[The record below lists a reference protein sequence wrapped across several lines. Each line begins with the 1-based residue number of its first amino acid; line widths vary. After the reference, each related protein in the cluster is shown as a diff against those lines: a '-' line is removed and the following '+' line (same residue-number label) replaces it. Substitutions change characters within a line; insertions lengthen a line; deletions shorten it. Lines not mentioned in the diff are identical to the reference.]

1 MTIKPVSFSKINMGR
16 AWRIEY
22 EGALYHLMSRGNNG
36 QDIYLN
42 DTDRNLFLETISEMS
57 KRFKVDIFA
66 YVLMSSHYHLLVRTN
81 RANLKK
87 AMQWF
92 GTAYTRRFNNRNS
105 KSGHLFQGRYK
116 SILVQNDAYVM
127 RLSCYV
133 HRNPLR
139 AGIVRRLIDYKW
151 SSYPIYAYAKKGPDW
166 LSTEVIWSYFQGS
179 NKHKQYREKVQKYA
193 KEEKRLLE
201 DVHHGMILGAK
212 KFVHSIRE
220 QFLPDIP
227 HNDLPQ
233 QKYLAKDIDIDGVL
247 KKSAKVVQI
256 DLDKCV
262 QAKRLHGIDKQ
273 KRDLI
278 VYLLWNK
285 GLMTNEHLGRLFNIS
300 PSAISH
306 SVKIFKE
313 KMVNDKEVKN
323 QFEKVN
329 SQFKL

>member
-1 MTIKPVSFSKINMGR
+1 MGR

-22 EGALYHLMSRGNNG
+22 EGALYHLMSRGNDG

-42 DTDRNLFLETISEMS
+42 DADRNLFLETISEMS
-57 KRFKVDIFA
+57 ERFEVDIFA
-66 YVLMSSHYHLLVRTN
+66 YVLMSNHYHLLVRTN

-92 GTAYTRRFNNRNS
+92 GTTYTRRFNNRNL

-116 SILVQNDAYVM
+116 SILVQNDAYLM
-127 RLSCYV
+127 QLSCYI

-151 SSYPIYAYAKKGPDW
+151 SSYPIYAYAKKAPAW
-166 LSTEVIWSYFQGS
+166 LSTEVILSYFKGA

-201 DVHHGMILGAK
+201 DIHHGMILGAK
-212 KFVHSIRE
+212 KYVNRIRK

-233 QKYLAKDIDIDGVL
+233 QKQLAKDIKLDDL
-247 KKSAKVVQI
+247 LTKFAKIVQV

-262 QAKRLHGIDKQ
+262 QAKRLHGTDKH

-278 VYLLWNK
+278 VYLIWNK
-285 GLMTNEHLGRLFNIS
+285 GLMTNEQLGRLFNIS
-300 PSAISH
+300 HSAVSH
-306 SVKIFKE
+306 SVKTFKK
-313 KMVNDKEVKN
+313 KMINDKKAKN
-323 QFEKVN
+323 QFDKIN